1 MDSEESARAWL
12 FRKFLEPPVHCQGFA
27 EPLTALKEVN
37 SSQEV
42 KLSEKVPEDFIKIL
56 SEYLTG
62 ACGLCSSWKNKEG
75 FRIGNTVQV
84 PGGSV
89 SELFQQDNSLP
100 APLPR
105 LALNTYCSLIL
116 SILFFSCPRN
126 TKVQDLG
133 L

>member
-1 MDSEESARAWL
+1 M
-12 FRKFLEPPVHCQGFA
+12 
-27 EPLTALKEVN
+27 
-37 SSQEV
+37 
-42 KLSEKVPEDFIKIL
+42 
-56 SEYLTG
+56 
-62 ACGLCSSWKNKEG
+62 CSSWKNKEG

-84 PGGSV
+84 LGGSV

-100 APLPR
+100 APLPW
-105 LALNTYCSLIL
+105 LALDTNYSLIL